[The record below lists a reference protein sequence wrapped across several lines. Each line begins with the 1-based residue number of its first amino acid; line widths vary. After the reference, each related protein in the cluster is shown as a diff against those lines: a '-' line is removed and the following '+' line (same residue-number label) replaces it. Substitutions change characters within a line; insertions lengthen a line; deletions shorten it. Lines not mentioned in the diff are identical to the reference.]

1 MPNET
6 ESSRN
11 NSFFAWSVK
20 NWRTT
25 VLSGDQ
31 VEMANREFPIMGATL
46 IRLYKMIYF
55 SIEKQ
60 AHGENYELRRQ

>member
-1 MPNET
+1 MHEKLENHC
-6 ESSRN
+6 
-11 NSFFAWSVK
+11 A
-20 NWRTT
+20 
-25 VLSGDQ
+25 LSGDK

>member
-1 MPNET
+1 MREKLENHC
-6 ESSRN
+6 
-11 NSFFAWSVK
+11 A
-20 NWRTT
+20 
-25 VLSGDQ
+25 LSGDK

-60 AHGENYELRRQ
+60 AHGENYELRRQQQSISRFRNC